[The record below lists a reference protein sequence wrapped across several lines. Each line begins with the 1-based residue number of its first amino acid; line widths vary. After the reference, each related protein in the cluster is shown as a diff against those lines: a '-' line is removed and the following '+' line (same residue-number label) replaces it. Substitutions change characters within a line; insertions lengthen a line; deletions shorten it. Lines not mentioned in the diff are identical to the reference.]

1 MRQRGVSG
9 TRVGVKRGGSGVN
22 RPDRGLGGL
31 GGAPGAVGVAL
42 ATAGVLAVK

>member
-1 MRQRGVSG
+1 MRGRRVSG